1 MIYLSK
7 VTHPN
12 HRAMT
17 QSAAAAWMLDVLQ
30 LGANEFPWVFD
41 DVKTNQPIDIVS
53 FRATLKNLAGNRKLS
68 VQSVK
73 GEKIIIFL
81 IE

>member
-17 QSAAAAWMLDVLQ
+17 QSAAAAWMLDILRP
-30 LGANEFPWVFD
+30 GKNEFPWVFD
-41 DVKTNQPIDIVS
+41 DVKTNRPIDMVS
-53 FRATLKNLAGNRKLS
+53 FRATLKNLAGSRKLS
-68 VQSVK
+68 IQSIK
-73 GEKIIIFL
+73 GEKIIIFS
-81 IE
+81 EE